1 MIKRI
6 SILASLLTML
16 TLAVMAMSTDS
27 FHSRHHNTGTAN
39 VGTTQDDALT
49 AIARS
54 KVPAAAVVTKY
65 KTDHKDGET
74 EIRFYDAA
82 TAMTYEV
89 TLYTNTKKIHEV
101 EIKSKL
107 SADSTVVEKSETD
120 IKQRILAAYPDAQ
133 NIVIHL
139 DRDDHT
145 YHYDAHFTTP
155 NAIVKAKLHPTTGA
169 FAKQEVTYL

>member
-6 SILASLLTML
+6 SILVSLLTML

-27 FHSRHHNTGTAN
+27 FHSHHHDTGTAN
-39 VGTTQDDALT
+39 ISTTQDDALT

-54 KVPAAAVVTKY
+54 KVPAAAV
-65 KTDHKDGET
+65 
-74 EIRFYDAA
+74 
-82 TAMTYEV
+82 YEV

-120 IKQRILAAYPDAQ
+120 IKQRILAVYPDAQ

-155 NAIVKAKLHPTTGA
+155 NAIVKAKLHPATGA